1 MQNRLSDFVLF
12 TVSSVA
18 LVGVLACATPQTP
31 AESAG
36 SATTCI
42 QGVVTYVNPVT
53 STMVSYSFA
62 PVAAWRHGK
71 DQGLAETKADKDGK
85 FCIEV
90 PTDSNTVDLRVW
102 GLELFEGKNYVCE
115 AAANNIVLGSATGKC
130 GSGTCLK
137 VDVRAECRERTER
150 RRGF

>member
-1 MQNRLSDFVLF
+1 MKNRLGDFFLF
-12 TVSSVA
+12 TVLSVA
-18 LVGVLACATPQTP
+18 LIGILGCAAPQTP
-31 AESAG
+31 APSAG
-36 SATTCI
+36 SAVTCI
-42 QGVVTYVNPVT
+42 QGVVSYVHPVT

-90 PTDSNTVDLRVW
+90 PTGSNTVDLRVW
-102 GLELFEGKNYVCE
+102 DLELFEGKNYVCE
-115 AAANNIVLGSATGKC
+115 GSANNIVLESTTGKC
-130 GSGTCLK
+130 GSGPCLK
-137 VDVRAECRERTER
+137 VDIRAECRERTER

>member
-1 MQNRLSDFVLF
+1 MKNRLSDFSLF
-12 TVSSVA
+12 IVCAVA

-31 AESAG
+31 AGSAG

-42 QGVVTYVNPVT
+42 QGVVTYVHPVT
-53 STMVSYSFA
+53 STTVSYSFA
-62 PVAAWRHGK
+62 PVAAWRQGK
-71 DQGLAETKADKDGK
+71 DLGLAETRADKDGN

-90 PTDSNTVDLRVW
+90 PTGSDTVDLRVW
-102 GLELFEGKNYVCE
+102 NLELFEGKNYVCE
-115 AAANNIVLGSATGKC
+115 GAANNIVLRSATGKC